1 MRRQGGAGL
10 GGEKMSAAF
19 DLILLAVLIVFVVSG
34 FRRGFV
40 RSLLELAGYLLAL
53 VASAAYSGILAE
65 KLVPLVSKVKQ
76 VDPLGRVVIRILS
89 AVLIFVV
96 LQVLVHLLAAVA
108 DGLFRLPVLHQVNAL
123 LGGVL
128 GFAKGCLV
136 LLLVCTV
143 TRIFLPAAEA
153 VKPGGSVQQIGGS
166 RIYQYTYAHNPV
178 YALFQT
184 DLWSEVNKN
193 GKKE

>member
-1 MRRQGGAGL
+1 
-10 GGEKMSAAF
+10 MSTAF

-53 VASAAYSGILAE
+53 VASAAYSGTLAE
-65 KLVPLVSKVKQ
+65 KLVPLISKVKQ

-96 LQVLVHLLAAVA
+96 LQVLVHILVGVV
-108 DGLFRLPVLHQVNAL
+108 DRFFRLPVLHQVNAL

-143 TRIFLPAAEA
+143 MRIFLPAAGA
-153 VKPGGSVQQIGGS
+153 VKPGGNVQQIGGS
-166 RIYQYTYAHNPV
+166 RIYRYTYEHNPV
-178 YALFQT
+178 YTLFQT
-184 DLWSEVNKN
+184 DLWSEVSKN

>member
-1 MRRQGGAGL
+1 
-10 GGEKMSAAF
+10 MSTAF
-19 DLILLAVLIVFVVSG
+19 DVILLAALAAFVVAG

-53 VASAAYSGILAE
+53 VASASYSGALAQ
-65 KLVPLVSKVKQ
+65 KLIPVLSKVKQ
-76 VDPLGRVVIRILS
+76 LGPLTGVTARILS
-89 AVLIFVV
+89 TVLIFVV
-96 LQVLVHLLAAVA
+96 LQILVHILVGVA
-108 DGLFRLPVLHQVNAL
+108 DQLFRLPVLHQINAL

-143 TRIFLPAAEA
+143 ARMLLPAAAA
-153 VKPGGSVQQIGGS
+153 VKPNDSMQQISGS

-178 YALFQT
+178 YTMFQT
-184 DLWSEVNKN
+184 DLWSEVSKN

>member
-1 MRRQGGAGL
+1 
-10 GGEKMSAAF
+10 MSTAF
-19 DLILLAVLIVFVVSG
+19 DIILVAVLVAFVVAG

-53 VASAAYSGILAE
+53 VVSAAYSGTLAE
-65 KLVPLVSKVKQ
+65 KLVPVLSKVKQ
-76 VDPLGRVVIRILS
+76 LGALTGVTARILS
-89 AVLIFVV
+89 AILIFVV
-96 LQVLVHLLAAVA
+96 LQILVHLLVGLA
-108 DGLFRLPVLHQVNAL
+108 DQLFRLPVLHQINAL

-136 LLLVCTV
+136 LLLICMVARV
-143 TRIFLPAAEA
+143 FLPAAAA
-153 VKPGGSVQQIGGS
+153 VKPHGNMQQISSS

-178 YALFQT
+178 YTMFQT
-184 DLWSEVNKN
+184 DLWSEVSKN